1 MSGKIL
7 LFCAV
12 LVGCVSVFGEISE
25 KELKKYRK
33 TFQISGVRSGSKEHA
48 KKEYEFLEIQF
59 SGGDAVEDAQYVDNT
74 WLRFTAEVTDKKT
87 KQTYLA
93 KIYEQNAPIRQE
105 GGNQY
110 NTYSGEGYWTF
121 WIPQTEQLSRLKV
134 TAYSLELGVMDGKN
148 FVPYCEKF
156 NGVKSYEELI
166 ERTKTPYPQHCD
178 LGRVIFVEN

>member
-25 KELKKYRK
+25 KELKKYSK
-33 TFQISGVRSGSKEHA
+33 TFQISGVRSGTKERA
-48 KKEYEFLEIQF
+48 KKECEFLEIQF
-59 SGGDAVEDAQYVDNT
+59 SGGDAIEDAQYVNNT
-74 WLRFTAEVTDKKT
+74 WLRFTAEVTDKET

-93 KIYEQNAPIRQE
+93 KIYEQIDPIRQE
-105 GGNQY
+105 GGSEY

-134 TAYSLELGVMDGKN
+134 TAYSLELGVMDGEK
-148 FVPYCEKF
+148 FVPYCEKL

-166 ERTKTPYPQHCD
+166 ERTKTPYPKPCA
-178 LGRVIFVEN
+178 LETVVFVDN